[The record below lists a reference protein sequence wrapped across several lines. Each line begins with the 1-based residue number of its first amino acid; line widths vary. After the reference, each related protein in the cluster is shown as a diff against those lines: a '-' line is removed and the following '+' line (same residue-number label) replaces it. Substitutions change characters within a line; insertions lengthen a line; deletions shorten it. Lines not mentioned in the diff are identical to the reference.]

1 MAEDEC
7 NHNGTVYRIG
17 DTFTRECSLCMCVHG
32 NNINCSF
39 NTCPP
44 TELPVPSILCP
55 FPHVRRDG
63 CCDTV
68 FCMEDNIGQWVA
80 SWIGSVCVIVDLHVS
95 WLIVC
100 FLDICL
106 VVYCPSISL
115 CVYLYLSICLCLP
128 VCLLVYL
135 TSCHFCC
142 CFCLF
147 VFCPVSICMFLKI

>member
-80 SWIGSVCVIVDLHVS
+80 SWIGSVCVIVDLPVS
-95 WLIVC
+95 WLNVC
-100 FLDICL
+100 FLGICL
-106 VVYCPSISL
+106 IVYLSVYQFVCLFIS
-115 CVYLYLSICLCLP
+115 LYLSVSSSLPACL
-128 VCLLVYL
+128 VNVMSFLL
-135 TSCHFCC
+135 F
-142 CFCLF
+142 LF
-147 VFCPVSICMFLKI
+147 GVFCPVSICMFLKI

>member
-68 FCMEDNIGQWVA
+68 FCMEDNIGQWVV
-80 SWIGSVCVIVDLHVS
+80 SWVGSVCVIVDLPVS

-100 FLDICL
+100 FLGICL
-106 VVYCPSISL
+106 IVVFGFFRLSVCVSIHI
-115 CVYLYLSICLCLP
+115 YLSVS
-128 VCLLVYL
+128 VCQ
-135 TSCHFCC
+135 SA
-142 CFCLF
+142 CLF
-147 VFCPVSICMFLKI
+147 I